1 MKTPLSKVRRVA
13 LTTGDVRGIGLEVSA
28 KALGSLSSQIK
39 KEKVLFFLF
48 RKFDQEKKQPAYFKL
63 LDKKFTRLSF
73 NSLDAALGFV
83 SSLQYLE
90 QLPKNTLIDL
100 CLKESEA
107 FWVYLAT
114 LACKHNLLH
123 SLVTGPLSKTASVK
137 LPKKPVGHTG
147 IFRQIFPESKMHMA
161 FIGKHFNVL
170 LATDHIAFSNVEKN
184 LVHSDLKSALS
195 ASLDLK
201 ELLKSKKPVGVLG
214 LNPHAGER
222 GLIGH
227 FEQKYLKKINN
238 KNVEGP
244 LVPDAAFLKKNWS
257 KYSLYL
263 CLYHDQGLI
272 PFKMQHGQDSGVHIT
287 MGLPFVR
294 TSVDHGT
301 AIDIYNQDLANPH
314 SMRDAILLNLKLTR
328 SSHA

>member
-1 MKTPLSKVRRVA
+1 MKTPLNKVRRIA
-13 LTTGDVRGIGLEVSA
+13 LTTGDVGGVGLEVSA
-28 KALGSLSSQIK
+28 KALASVSAQIK

-48 RKFDQEKKQPAYFKL
+48 RKFDQEKKQPQYFKL

-73 NSLDAALGFV
+73 NSLDAALGFL
-83 SSLQYLE
+83 SSIQYLE

-114 LACKHNLLH
+114 LACKYNLLH

-137 LPKKPVGHTG
+137 LPNKPIGHTG
-147 IFRQIFPESKMHMA
+147 IFRQVFPKNKMHMA
-161 FIGKHFNVL
+161 FVGQHFNVL
-170 LATDHIAFSNVEKN
+170 LATDHIAFSSVEKY
-184 LVHSDLKSALS
+184 LVRSDLKSSLLAALN
-195 ASLDLK
+195 LK
-201 ELLKSKKPVGVLG
+201 DLLKSKKPVGVLG
-214 LNPHAGER
+214 LSPHSGEK
-222 GLIGH
+222 GLIGQ
-227 FEQKYLKKINN
+227 FEQKYLKKLA
-238 KNVEGP
+238 KNIEGP

-301 AIDIYNQDLANPH
+301 AIDIYNQDLANHH

-328 SSHA
+328 S

>member
-1 MKTPLSKVRRVA
+1 MKTPLSKVRRIA
-13 LTTGDVRGIGLEVSA
+13 LTTGDVHGVGFEVSA
-28 KALGSLSSQIK
+28 KALVALSSKIK

-48 RKFDQEKKQPAYFKL
+48 RNFNQEKRQAKYFKL
-63 LDKKFTRLSF
+63 LDQKYTRLTF
-73 NSLDAALGFV
+73 NSLDAALGFL
-83 SSLQYLE
+83 SSVQYLE

-100 CLKESEA
+100 SLKESEA

-137 LPKKPVGHTG
+137 LPKKPIGHTG
-147 IFRQIFPESKMHMA
+147 IFRQIFPKNKMHMA
-161 FIGKHFNVL
+161 FVGKHFNVL

-184 LVHSDLKSALS
+184 LLRSDLKSAVA
-195 ASLDLK
+195 ASLNLK
-201 ELLKSKKPVGVLG
+201 SLLKSTKPIGVLG
-214 LNPHAGER
+214 LSPHAGEN
-222 GLIGH
+222 GLIGN
-227 FEQKYLKKINN
+227 FEKTYLKIRKD
-238 KNVEGP
+238 KNLVGP
-244 LVPDAAFLKKNWS
+244 LVPDAAFLKKNWP
-257 KYSLYL
+257 KYCVYL

-301 AIDIYNQDLANPH
+301 AVDIYNQDLANDH

-328 SSHA
+328 S

>member
-13 LTTGDVRGIGLEVSA
+13 LTTGDVNGIGLEVSA
-28 KALGSLSSQIK
+28 KALALTSSQIK
-39 KEKVLFFLF
+39 KEKSLFFLF
-48 RKFDQEKKQPAYFKL
+48 RKFDQEKKQPQYFKL
-63 LDKKFTRLSF
+63 LDKKFTRLTF
-73 NSLDAALGFV
+73 NSLDVALGFL
-83 SSLQYLE
+83 STLQYLE

-100 CLKESEA
+100 SLKESEA

-114 LACKHNLLH
+114 LACKYNLLH

-137 LPKKPVGHTG
+137 LPNKPIGHTG
-147 IFRQIFPESKMHMA
+147 IFRQVFPKNKMHMA
-161 FIGKHFNVL
+161 FVGQHFNVL
-170 LATDHIAFSNVEKN
+170 LATDHISFSNIEKT
-184 LVHSDLKSALS
+184 LLRSDLKSSLSAALS
-195 ASLDLK
+195 LK
-201 ELLKSKKPVGVLG
+201 NLLKSKKPVGLLG
-214 LNPHAGER
+214 LSPHAGED
-222 GLIGH
+222 GLIGQ
-227 FEQKYLKKINN
+227 FEQKYLKNLKN
-238 KNVEGP
+238 KNIEGP

-301 AIDIYNQDLANPH
+301 ANDIYNQDLANPH

-328 SSHA
+328 S

>member
-1 MKTPLSKVRRVA
+1 MKTPLNKVRRIA
-13 LTTGDVRGIGLEVSA
+13 LTTGDVHGVGLEVSA
-28 KALGSLSSQIK
+28 KALSALSLQIK

-48 RKFDQEKKQPAYFKL
+48 RKFDQEKRQPKYFKL
-63 LDKKFTRLSF
+63 LDQKYTRLSF
-73 NSLDAALGFV
+73 NSLDAALGFL
-83 SSLQYLE
+83 SSIQYLE

-100 CLKESEA
+100 SLKESEA

-114 LACKHNLLH
+114 LACKHNLLN

-137 LPKKPVGHTG
+137 LPNKPIGHTG
-147 IFRQIFPESKMHMA
+147 IFRQVFPKSKMHMA
-161 FIGKHFNVL
+161 FVGQHFNVL

-184 LVHSDLKSALS
+184 LIRSDLKSALS
-195 ASLDLK
+195 ASLNLK
-201 ELLKSKKPVGVLG
+201 TLLKSKKPVGVLG
-214 LNPHAGER
+214 LSPHAGEE
-222 GLIGH
+222 GLIGS
-227 FEQKYLKKINN
+227 FEKKYLRNYKDKDI
-238 KNVEGP
+238 KGP

-257 KYSLYL
+257 KYSVYL

-301 AIDIYNQDLANPH
+301 AVDIYNQDLANDH

-328 SSHA
+328 S